1 MYEEEDE
8 EVVRDALA
16 QLNGEKKEWRLE
28 RIAPEVKRRGHNCEG
43 LSEEEKECVVRCEMG
58 DGMGQGFFVCL
69 FRREKGVEMSEEE
82 RKKREEAYEK
92 KVNEGSEKRV
102 SEKKKEVKKEGKKKV
117 VKTEKKEKKEK
128 EKEKEKPVDYVAR
141 IRHYH
146 GKRVPL
152 GKSCWCVCGRNK
164 ALQRLNHLFGRH
176 VLIEGA
182 KVLRVAEKE
191 VEKERQHIMNVLR
204 FVLTQLGCA
213 VEHRNDD

>member
-28 RIAPEVKRRGHNCEG
+28 RIAPEVKRRGHDCEG

-92 KVNEGSEKRV
+92 KVSEGSEKRV
-102 SEKKKEVKKEGKKKV
+102 SEKKEVKKEVKKKV
-117 VKTEKKEKKEK
+117 VKAEKKAVK

-176 VLIEGA
+176 VLVEGA
-182 KVLRVAEKE
+182 KVLRVTEKE
-191 VEKERQHIMNVLR
+191 VEKE
-204 FVLTQLGCA
+204 
-213 VEHRNDD
+213 

>member
-28 RIAPEVKRRGHNCEG
+28 RIAPEVKRRGHDCEG
-43 LSEEEKECVVRCEMG
+43 LSEKEKECVVRCEMG

-92 KVNEGSEKRV
+92 KVNDGSEKRV
-102 SEKKKEVKKEGKKKV
+102 SEKKEVKEGKKKV
-117 VKTEKKEKKEK
+117 VKTEKKAVK

-176 VLIEGA
+176 VLVEGT
-182 KVLRVAEKE
+182 KVLRVTKKE
-191 VEKERQHIMNVLR
+191 VEKE
-204 FVLTQLGCA
+204 
-213 VEHRNDD
+213 

>member
-28 RIAPEVKRRGHNCEG
+28 RIAPEVKRRGHDCEG

-92 KVNEGSEKRV
+92 KVSEGSEKKV
-102 SEKKKEVKKEGKKKV
+102 SEKKEVKKEVKKKV
-117 VKTEKKEKKEK
+117 VKAEKKAVK

-141 IRHYH
+141 IRHYR

-152 GKSCWCVCGRNK
+152 GNSCWCVCGKNK

-176 VLIEGA
+176 VLVEGA
-182 KVLRVAEKE
+182 KVLRVTEKE
-191 VEKERQHIMNVLR
+191 VEKK
-204 FVLTQLGCA
+204 
-213 VEHRNDD
+213 

>member
-28 RIAPEVKRRGHNCEG
+28 RIAPEVKRRGHDCEG
-43 LSEEEKECVVRCEMG
+43 LSEKEKECVVRCEMG

-69 FRREKGVEMSEEE
+69 FRREKGVEI
-82 RKKREEAYEK
+82 
-92 KVNEGSEKRV
+92 SEKRV
-102 SEKKKEVKKEGKKKV
+102 SEKKEVKEGTKKV
-117 VKTEKKEKKEK
+117 VKTEKKAVK

-176 VLIEGA
+176 VLVEGA
-182 KVLRVAEKE
+182 KVLRVTEKE
-191 VEKERQHIMNVLR
+191 VEKE
-204 FVLTQLGCA
+204 
-213 VEHRNDD
+213 

>member
-16 QLNGEKKEWRLE
+16 QLNAEKKEWRLE
-28 RIAPEVKRRGHNCEG
+28 RIAPEVKRRGHDCEG

-69 FRREKGVEMSEEE
+69 FRREKGEEMSEEE
-82 RKKREEAYEK
+82 RRKREEAYEK
-92 KVNEGSEKRV
+92 KMSVGSEKKEVKKV
-102 SEKKKEVKKEGKKKV
+102 SEKKEGKKKV
-117 VKTEKKEKKEK
+117 KTEKKAVK

-141 IRHYH
+141 IRHCH

-152 GKSCWCVCGRNK
+152 GKSCLCVCGRNK
-164 ALQRLNHLFGRH
+164 ALQGLNHLFGRH
-176 VLIEGA
+176 VLIERA

-191 VEKERQHIMNVLR
+191 VEKE
-204 FVLTQLGCA
+204 
-213 VEHRNDD
+213 

>member
-28 RIAPEVKRRGHNCEG
+28 RIAPEVKSRGHDCEG

-102 SEKKKEVKKEGKKKV
+102 SEKKEVKKKV
-117 VKTEKKEKKEK
+117 VKAEKKSVKEKKEN
-128 EKEKEKPVDYVAR
+128 EKEKPVDYVAR
-141 IRHYH
+141 IRHCH

-152 GKSCWCVCGRNK
+152 GKSCWCVYGTNK

-176 VLIEGA
+176 VLVEGA
-182 KVLRVAEKE
+182 KVLRVTEKE
-191 VEKERQHIMNVLR
+191 VEKE
-204 FVLTQLGCA
+204 
-213 VEHRNDD
+213 

>member
-28 RIAPEVKRRGHNCEG
+28 RIAPEVKRRGHDCEG

-92 KVNEGSEKRV
+92 KVNEGTEKRV
-102 SEKKKEVKKEGKKKV
+102 SEKKEGKKVSEKKEVKKKV
-117 VKTEKKEKKEK
+117 VKAEKKAVKEKK

-141 IRHYH
+141 IRHCH

-152 GKSCWCVCGRNK
+152 GKSC
-164 ALQRLNHLFGRH
+164 
-176 VLIEGA
+176 
-182 KVLRVAEKE
+182 
-191 VEKERQHIMNVLR
+191 
-204 FVLTQLGCA
+204 
-213 VEHRNDD
+213 

>member
-28 RIAPEVKRRGHNCEG
+28 RIAPEVKRRGHDCEG

-92 KVNEGSEKRV
+92 KVNEGSEKKV
-102 SEKKKEVKKEGKKKV
+102 SEKKEVKKKV
-117 VKTEKKEKKEK
+117 VKAEKKAVKEKK

-152 GKSCWCVCGRNK
+152 GKSCWCVCGTNK

-176 VLIEGA
+176 VLVEGA
-182 KVLRVAEKE
+182 KVLRVTEKE
-191 VEKERQHIMNVLR
+191 VEKE
-204 FVLTQLGCA
+204 
-213 VEHRNDD
+213 